1 MGHKAVETTLNINK
15 AFSPETAKEHTV
27 QWWLKKFCKGDKN
40 LEDEECSGQPLEVSV
55 QFSRSVAS
63 DSLRPHESQHAR
75 PPCPSP
81 TPGVHSDSCPPSQ

>member
-40 LEDEECSGQPLEVSV
+40 LEDEQ
-55 QFSRSVAS
+55 
-63 DSLRPHESQHAR
+63 
-75 PPCPSP
+75 
-81 TPGVHSDSCPPSQ
+81 HSDLPSDVDND